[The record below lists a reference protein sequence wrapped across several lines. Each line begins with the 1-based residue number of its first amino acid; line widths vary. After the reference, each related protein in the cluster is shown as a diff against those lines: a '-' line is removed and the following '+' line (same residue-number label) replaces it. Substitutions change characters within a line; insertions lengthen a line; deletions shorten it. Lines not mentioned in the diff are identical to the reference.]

1 MHASDQPLA
10 HTNNPSA
17 ARTPTFE
24 QARAAYLANASAGDL
39 KKFFALYFELT
50 APFQELFDTVFG
62 PPGLWS
68 AFITAPSSMRGHH
81 RERGGN
87 LRHSVEVAEIS
98 LLLASRKNIGQQVD
112 RQVQITASLTHD
124 LGKLLE
130 YECGPGGTCMSDY
143 GRMIGHKFTGFALM
157 WGPLHLNA
165 GISEHQILAI
175 LNCLSNFS
183 FGAGATRGAATLEA
197 EILSEADHLS
207 AKQDQNAVSQASR
220 GGRAGFG
227 VRQPH
232 QRETPFHVTPRLPE
246 PEPEPAPVTHAAPPS
261 PGAASRA
268 ASAISPSLQARL
280 RAAVQAGAG
289 YGRTSAR
296 PLTT

>member
-1 MHASDQPLA
+1 MPVSNQPLA
-10 HTNNPSA
+10 HTKNPSA

-124 LGKLLE
+124 PVA
-130 YECGPGGTCMSDY
+130 GPVGEALIMTA
-143 GRMIGHKFTGFALM
+143 IGLFVAIPAVFAFNFFSKINSATISKFDTFAHDLHDFFATG
-157 WGPLHLNA
+157 
-165 GISEHQILAI
+165 
-175 LNCLSNFS
+175 
-183 FGAGATRGAATLEA
+183 
-197 EILSEADHLS
+197 
-207 AKQDQNAVSQASR
+207 SR
-220 GGRAGFG
+220 
-227 VRQPH
+227 VR
-232 QRETPFHVTPRLPE
+232 
-246 PEPEPAPVTHAAPPS
+246 
-261 PGAASRA
+261 
-268 ASAISPSLQARL
+268 
-280 RAAVQAGAG
+280 
-289 YGRTSAR
+289 
-296 PLTT
+296 